1 MEPVTAILLTATLVD
16 VAKKLYEL
24 TFMVSDD
31 PVKEKKY
38 KIITGNYNPNSPTKH
53 YLLTIKG
60 GRIIDIDPLD

>member
-31 PVKEKKY
+31 PVKAKKY
-38 KIITGNYNPNSPTKH
+38 KIITSNYNPDSPTKH
-53 YLLTIKG
+53 YLLTTEG